1 MTTERGKT
9 PRLRSLLSGRVSFN
23 QRCSTLDCTIR
34 NLSEGGAMLLL
45 SDAVA
50 LPIAFDLEIAQRQR
64 SYAARVRWRDG
75 ERVGVA
81 FDAIPEASAPVPLD
95 LARRLK
101 ACEQDNARLKSRIS
115 QLTEAG

>member
-1 MTTERGKT
+1 MTTERRT
-9 PRLRSLLSGRVSFN
+9 MPRLRSLLGGRVAFN
-23 QRCSTLDCTIR
+23 QRRSTLDCTVR
-34 NLSEGGAMLLL
+34 NISEGGALLLL
-45 SDAVA
+45 SETVA

-81 FDAIPEASAPVPLD
+81 FETRAEAPAPVPLD
-95 LARRLK
+95 LMRRLK
-101 ACEQDNARLKSRIS
+101 TCEQDNARLKSRIT